1 MKGIQS
7 EVKQFF
13 KFQHCGVLFYDK
25 IMQKLYTIGLEG
37 DHSDKILGTRK
48 KESGSD
54 LDHKTSDSDLL
65 LTPS

>member
-1 MKGIQS
+1 
-7 EVKQFF
+7 
-13 KFQHCGVLFYDK
+13 
-25 IMQKLYTIGLEG
+25 MQKLYTIGLEG